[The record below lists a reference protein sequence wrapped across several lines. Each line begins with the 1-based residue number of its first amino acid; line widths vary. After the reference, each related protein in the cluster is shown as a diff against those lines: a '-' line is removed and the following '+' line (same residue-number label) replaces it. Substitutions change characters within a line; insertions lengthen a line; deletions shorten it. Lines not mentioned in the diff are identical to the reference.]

1 MKDINFDN
9 INLFEIFTKKYNQ
22 EMKGTNHAN
31 LVIAGKTGVGKS
43 TLINAAFREDIA
55 QTGMGRPVTD
65 EMRVYE
71 KRIFL

>member
-22 EMKGTNHAN
+22 EMKGMNHAN

-43 TLINAAFREDIA
+43 TINQCCIQRGYCPNRYG
-55 QTGMGRPVTD
+55 QTCYR
-65 EMRVYE
+65 
-71 KRIFL
+71 